1 MNFVARNSPGV
12 GNAPGIVDTLVSNL
26 EKSRI
31 SCAGFWVFRRFN
43 EGFADDEMRRQFAL
57 VVPHRALSPPPPP
70 PPPEAAALAD
80 SLDTLPAGMF
90 LVDSFG
96 RIVHTNLCG
105 HAMVSEG
112 NVLKAGGGKL
122 GALDPAGQP
131 GSTGRVHR
139 RRPRRGLSP

>member
-1 MNFVARNSPGV
+1 MRASPTTKCV
-12 GNAPGIVDTLVSNL
+12 GD
-26 EKSRI
+26 SRL
-31 SCAGFWVFRRFN
+31 SCRTC
-43 EGFADDEMRRQFAL
+43 
-57 VVPHRALSPPPPP
+57 
-70 PPPEAAALAD
+70 EAAALAD

-122 GALDPAGQP
+122 GALDPEVNQALLDAFTAAGP
-131 GSTGRVHR
+131 GAGFRHR
-139 RRPRRGLSP
+139 HWGP